1 MPVNVSPFSRENT
14 CTMPVLHVL
23 RVFCDSEGQFGSPLG
38 VVLDGPAI
46 LPERRRPLAAE
57 LGFSETVYVDDP
69 DTGQL
74 RIFTPAAELPFA
86 GHPLVGTAWLLSGK
100 GAISNIGTATN
111 RRSGQASRAARTIRH
126 RDASLPVGR
135 TLNML
140 SRNRFT
146 ADLMDN
152 RHYP

>member
-23 RVFCDSEGQFGSPLG
+23 RVFCDSEGQFRSPLG

-46 LPERRRPLAAE
+46 PPERRRPL
-57 LGFSETVYVDDP
+57 
-69 DTGQL
+69 
-74 RIFTPAAELPFA
+74 AAELPFA

-111 RRSGQASRAARTIRH
+111 QRSGQASRAARTIRH